1 MKAKIIFEFETKDD
15 GIIVTAKTKG
25 IMPNI
30 TPMSDINNVKNNG
43 RSISGRPLFLFE
55 RII

>member
-25 IMPNI
+25 KVYDAHVMA
-30 TPMSDINNVKNNG
+30 VKK
-43 RSISGRPLFLFE
+43 FVDE
-55 RII
+55 RIKESKKNENRRKQT